1 MEGAQLLA
9 DWNIVEDRKFLGCR
23 REVFGPL
30 CVRTRLIRQSLTG
43 DETPPAASPAQTCQ
57 VIAQLIAATSKEPE
71 APAATPGRHNA
82 LPE

>member
-9 DWNIVEDRKFLGCR
+9 DRNIVEDRKFLGWR

-43 DETPPAASPAQTCQ
+43 DETR
-57 VIAQLIAATSKEPE
+57 QLQA
-71 APAATPGRHNA
+71 RHKYARGDRSAYCGN
-82 LPE
+82 L